1 MSRAAPPVRDGL
13 RMAFG
18 TLTAVP
24 VPPPRAVDRRVA
36 GVAMTLA
43 PLAALFLAA
52 LAVPAVLLGTWLGL
66 PPLVSAVAA
75 IGVVTFGS
83 RGLHLDGLA
92 DTADGLAASYD
103 RDRALD
109 VMRRGDVG
117 PTGVVTLVLA
127 VLTQVAAL
135 AGIVASGPT
144 PATAVSAMAIAVVAG
159 RGMLPLCCVRGLPS
173 ARPEGLG
180 AAVAGSVPP
189 GVAAVVAAL
198 VIAAAAVVTAVVP
211 GPPWWQGVLAV
222 LLGWLAAGALLGHA
236 VRRFGGVTGDVLGA
250 CVETATL
257 VTLVVFSASGL
268 DPLR

>member
-1 MSRAAPPVRDGL
+1 
-13 RMAFG
+13 
-18 TLTAVP
+18 
-24 VPPPRAVDRRVA
+24 
-36 GVAMTLA
+36 MTLA

>member
-173 ARPEGLG
+173 ARPEARRRRRGQR
-180 AAVAGSVPP
+180 AP